1 MSSHPP
7 QTLLKALLK
16 TTTDDIIPLTAPA
29 VAAGCKVF
37 GAAVLRRDDLS
48 LVIAGTNQE
57 TESPLLHGEISCI
70 QNFYAL
76 PKAKRP
82 DAKDCVFFA
91 THEPCS
97 LCLSGITWSGF
108 DNIHFLF
115 TYEDT
120 RDAFSIP
127 HDIKILEEVFRVPS
141 LSPHED
147 SSQLAQR
154 PLYNKTNHFFSA
166 FSIADLIA
174 DVPQGERA
182 EWEAKVKAVRDQ
194 YNALSSVY
202 QEGKG
207 GDGIPLA

>member
-37 GAAVLRRDDLS
+37 GAAILRKDDLS

-76 PKAKRP
+76 PKDKRP

-127 HDIKILEEVFRVPS
+127 HDIKILEEVRLHV
-141 LSPHED
+141 
-147 SSQLAQR
+147 
-154 PLYNKTNHFFSA
+154 FSHLHLGLVV
-166 FSIADLIA
+166 FCSVVGIRTTTSAD
-174 DVPQGERA
+174 E
-182 EWEAKVKAVRDQ
+182 
-194 YNALSSVY
+194 
-202 QEGKG
+202 
-207 GDGIPLA
+207 